1 MIRWIAFA
9 FLDPKFRNGVEAIH
23 CGFSSLV
30 SAPSTAFFHAASCGS
45 LSLSPSFSLSSCPG
59 PRPSR
64 RSYDHRVEINEAA
77 IIKKRKFMPAASAPP
92 RHFITQG
99 RVKPDVSSSLYL
111 PLQLY
116 FSIRFRW
123 PREPGL
129 GTELVT
135 RSGSSL
141 NANEDWGVVGSS
153 RNKTFVFRF
162 PETHDLPL
170 FPFLSLR
177 SSFPLSFWE
186 G

>member
-123 PREPGL
+123 PRSWHRAGNTL
-129 GTELVT
+129 
-135 RSGSSL
+135 RI
-141 NANEDWGVVGSS
+141 VVKCE
-153 RNKTFVFRF
+153 RR
-162 PETHDLPL
+162 L
-170 FPFLSLR
+170 
-177 SSFPLSFWE
+177 E
-186 G
+186 GIGGCWIVAK

>member
-1 MIRWIAFA
+1 MGW
-9 FLDPKFRNGVEAIH
+9 K
-23 CGFSSLV
+23 
-30 SAPSTAFFHAASCGS
+30 PSTVASRPSSPLRLRPFFTRLLAA

-141 NANEDWGVVGSS
+141 NANEDWRG
-153 RNKTFVFRF
+153 
-162 PETHDLPL
+162 
-170 FPFLSLR
+170 
-177 SSFPLSFWE
+177 
-186 G
+186 